1 MRISQN
7 MTVPFAFLNAF
18 EVAFFTTSFVCKRSF
33 KFLFINIHLNNNNIL
48 FPYNF
53 TQKNK
58 LNRRITPLNIMNRTI
73 LPYQAIRWCRSVAQ
87 HKVRLVFKGNVT
99 DKSIKTHN
107 WGELKCS
114 SV

>member
-1 MRISQN
+1 
-7 MTVPFAFLNAF
+7 
-18 EVAFFTTSFVCKRSF
+18 
-33 KFLFINIHLNNNNIL
+33 
-48 FPYNF
+48 
-53 TQKNK
+53 
-58 LNRRITPLNIMNRTI
+58 MNRTI